1 MLTISEEELN
11 MVTGGDMLE
20 TADDS
25 HALYKRGLMPDE
37 FNVLDLLLG
46 WGEYSKCVDDGWAN
60 AGIVSV
66 TSPFSSNK
74 YLLRGKEISREEA
87 LHDIGY

>member
-1 MLTISEEELN
+1 MLAISEEELN

-25 HALYKRGLMPDE
+25 HALYERGLMPDE

-46 WGEYSKCVDDGWAN
+46 WDDYSKCIDDGWKN
-60 AGIVSV
+60 VGIVSV

-74 YLLRGKEISREEA
+74 YLLRGKEISRKEA
-87 LHDIGY
+87 LKDIGY